1 MEIEMKIIVFFTL
14 SLIFVSCTC
23 STGSGVM
30 EIKTS
35 RIDNHII
42 KIVELYIEKNPKF
55 ESYIIDTEIHDV
67 NDFLGGGILIT
78 ISHYDSR
85 LFGHGEWSFPLHP
98 SVFFRVKGK
107 TVYVI
112 SNLDYIL
119 TKTPQKCGCEK
130 INFDKAWDYYFK
142 DAIMYYVSD
151 DGEVRIESTRPDTIL
166 QRKLV
171 PFEVPMIK

>member
-1 MEIEMKIIVFFTL
+1 MKAIMFLITSLILVSCSRNTDGGIMEIN
-14 SLIFVSCTC
+14 SSH
-23 STGSGVM
+23 
-30 EIKTS
+30 
-35 RIDNHII
+35 IDNHII
-42 KIVELYIEKNPKF
+42 KIVEQYIAENPKF
-55 ESYIIDTEIHDV
+55 DSYIVDTEIHDV
-67 NDFLGGGILIT
+67 NYFLGSGILIT

-85 LFGHGEWSFPLHP
+85 LFGYGEWSFPLHP

-151 DGEVRIESTRPDTIL
+151 DGEIRIESTRPDTIL

>member
-1 MEIEMKIIVFFTL
+1 MKAIMSFIL
-14 SLIFVSCTC
+14 SLILVSCSYNTD
-23 STGSGVM
+23 GGIM
-30 EIKTS
+30 EINSS

-42 KIVELYIEKNPKF
+42 KIVEQYIAENPKF
-55 ESYIIDTEIHDV
+55 DSYIVDTEIHDI
-67 NDFLGGGILIT
+67 NYFLGGGILIT

-98 SVFFRVKGK
+98 SVFFRIKGK
-107 TVYVI
+107 KVYVI

-130 INFDKAWDYYFK
+130 INFDAVWDHYFK

-151 DGEVRIESTRPDTIL
+151 DGDIRIESTRPDTVL

-171 PFEVPMIK
+171 PFEVPVIK